1 MQTNEKNQA
10 TILEIVRMS
19 TEDGPGIRTTV
30 FFKGCTLNCAW
41 CHNPESIS
49 IKPQLQWVGSRCI
62 GCKTCLEVCK
72 ENALTLTE
80 TGMQI
85 DRSRCTGCGDCAAE
99 CPGTAM
105 ELMGKIWHLDDLVE
119 EVIKDRA
126 YFETSGGGVT
136 ISGGEPTMQA
146 GFAGAFLKAL
156 RQKGLHTAL
165 DTCGHCSREALNQT
179 LPYAALVLFDMKLIT
194 PEAHKKFTGHDN
206 KRILDN
212 LLYVANYI
220 RSHVYPSELWIRT
233 PIIPNATANSE
244 NISGIGQFIASHLND
259 VVQRWELC
267 AFNNL
272 CRDKYY
278 RLDQPWAFSDENLL
292 TKSFLDE
299 LTDTAKHSGVDPGIV
314 MPTGATRME
323 SSETEEKQ
331 DIQQKL
337 GGSNVDFCFCR
348 PKLT

>member
-1 MQTNEKNQA
+1 MLTQTNEKNQA

-49 IKPQLQWVGSRCI
+49 VKPQLQWVGSRCI
-62 GCKTCLEVCK
+62 GCKTCLSICK
-72 ENALTLTE
+72 ENALALTE
-80 TGMQI
+80 TGMRI
-85 DRSRCTGCGDCAAE
+85 DRIRCTGCGDCAEE
-99 CPGTAM
+99 CPGTAL
-105 ELMGKIWHLDDLVE
+105 ELMGEKWQLDDLVA

-126 YFETSGGGVT
+126 YFETSDGGVT

-146 GFAGAFLKAL
+146 GFASMFLKAL

-165 DTCGHCSREALNQT
+165 DTCGQCGRSALDQV
-179 LPYAALVLFDMKLIT
+179 LPYTALVLFDMKLIS

-206 KRILDN
+206 KLILDN
-212 LLYVANYI
+212 LLYVADYI
-220 RSHVYPSELWIRT
+220 RSHVYPAEMWIRT

-244 NISGIGQFIASHLND
+244 NISGIGQFIASHLD
-259 VVQRWELC
+259 GVVQRWELC

-272 CRDKYY
+272 CRDKYH

-299 LTDTAKHSGVDPGIV
+299 LTDKAKHSGVDPDIV
-314 MPTGATRME
+314 MATGSTRL
-323 SSETEEKQ
+323 ETPEVEEKLQ
-331 DIQQKL
+331 TQQEVSE
-337 GGSNVDFCFCR
+337 GV
-348 PKLT
+348 